1 MDELGNKKI
10 YLYSHSP
17 EAGEAVEAG
26 NAKLST
32 GGIRRNN
39 GTILDPPTPLAFTVD
54 ELKAMLSDDSRI
66 QSMDVQIAKVSNK
79 LELSQ
84 QTVQQLTENA
94 WLNHALTG
102 QMYAMTSAGFQRTLD
117 GIAAIS
123 AKLDKYA
130 EYVRHRDMADLQ
142 EKMNRYIANLKSDAG
157 KLVLPKFDVTNSQVD
172 EHLNE
177 TAAFIEHQ
185 LNELATEHDNG
196 YLRFQIIHELI
207 RPVAYVTGLFF
218 ARYFFD
224 NEVKPGNYD
233 SLIDVINKTAGSTKF
248 ANLAQY
254 YINLELD
261 IPYRDKVR
269 LGSEVRSTLKL
280 LPRAMAFNEDYVI
293 HHSEKEYFSRDKEL
307 LLLLEKPEELPE
319 DGKICL

>member
-1 MDELGNKKI
+1 MDELGSKKI

-17 EAGEAVEAG
+17 EAEEAVEAG

-39 GTILDPPTPLAFTVD
+39 GTILDPPTPLTFTVD
-54 ELKAMLSDDSRI
+54 ELKAMLSDNSRV
-66 QSMDVQIAKVSNK
+66 QSMDVQLANVSNK

-94 WLNHALTG
+94 WLNQALTG
-102 QMYAMTSAGFQRTLD
+102 QMYAMTSTGFQRTLD

-123 AKLDKYA
+123 AQLDKLA
-130 EYVRHRDMADLQ
+130 EYVRHRDMADLL
-142 EKMNRYIANLKSDAG
+142 EKANRYIANLKSDAG

-185 LNELATEHDNG
+185 LNELATEYDNG

-207 RPVAYVTGLFF
+207 IPFAYVVGMFF

-233 SLIDVINKTAGSTKF
+233 RWIDVINKTAGSTKF
-248 ANLAQY
+248 TNLAQY

-269 LGSEVRSTLKL
+269 LGSKVRSNLKL
-280 LPRAMAFNEDYVI
+280 LPQVLTFNEDYVL

-307 LLLLEKPEELPE
+307 LRLLEKPEELPE

>member
-1 MDELGNKKI
+1 MDDLSDKKI

-17 EAGEAVEAG
+17 EAEEAVEAG
-26 NAKLST
+26 NAKLSI

-54 ELKAMLSDDSRI
+54 ELKAMLSDDSKI
-66 QSMDVQIAKVSNK
+66 QSMDVHIAKVSKK

-102 QMYAMTSAGFQRTLD
+102 QMYALTSTGFQRTLE
-117 GIAAIS
+117 GISAIS
-123 AKLDKYA
+123 AKIDKVA
-130 EYVRHRDMADLQ
+130 EYVRHRDIADLQ
-142 EKMNRYIANLKSDAG
+142 EKVNRYIVNLKSDAG
-157 KLVLPKFDVTNSQVD
+157 KLVLPKFDVTNSHVD

-177 TAAFIEHQ
+177 IAAFIEHQ
-185 LNELATEHDNG
+185 LNELVSGYDNG

-207 RPVAYVTGLFF
+207 RPFAYVTSLFF

-224 NEVKPGNYD
+224 NGVEPGNYD
-233 SLIDVINKTAGSTKF
+233 KLIDVINKTAGSAKF
-248 ANLAQY
+248 ANIAQY

-261 IPYRDKVR
+261 IPYKDKIR
-269 LGSEVRSTLKL
+269 LGREVRSNFKL
-280 LPRAMAFNEDYVI
+280 LPQAMTFNKSYVL
-293 HHSEKEYFSRDKEL
+293 HHSEEQYFARDKEL

-319 DGKICL
+319 DGKVCL